1 MSMLA
6 ALQAGDVIAL
16 GDTRYEVLNVRH
28 SHGDFQAEL
37 HPYGWV
43 SVGIL
48 QRNGWKVRRTK
59 AQREELA
66 RKLVAE
72 LHRGEG

>member
-16 GDTRYEVLNVRH
+16 GNTKYEVLAVRH
-28 SHGDFQAEL
+28 SHGDFQASVY
-37 HPYGWV
+37 PYGWV

-48 QRNGWKVRRTK
+48 QRNGWKVQRTK
-59 AQREELA
+59 AQRAMVARELA
-66 RKLVAE
+66 RE
-72 LHRGEG
+72 LYRGEG

>member
-16 GDTRYEVLNVRH
+16 GNTRYEVLNTRH
-28 SHGDFQAEL
+28 LHGDFQAEV

-48 QRNGWKVRRTK
+48 QRNGWRVERTQTDR
-59 AQREELA
+59 AQVARELA
-66 RKLVAE
+66 AA
-72 LHRGEG
+72 LHNGKG